1 MKTFLPILS
10 GFLLIALMVFDSC
23 SSGKKSFVRG
33 NYYNAVI
40 TSTNRLRRDQDH
52 KKSIETLREAY
63 PLAVT
68 YYDDQAKAALASN
81 AQFKWS
87 NVVNAYTTINVMY
100 DEIRRSPGALR
111 VIPNPISY
119 YDKLAEA
126 KQQAAAERYNAG
138 VMALAINNR
147 DKAKEAYRH
156 FQQAEVFVPGY
167 KDVQDMLK
175 ASLWAATVK
184 VLVEPIPVQARN
196 ISVSAEFF
204 NDKVSE
210 FLHSTP
216 INEFVK
222 FYTLKEAQTINLT
235 PDHVVKIA
243 FDDFAVGEVF
253 LYEKEYALV
262 RDSIVLATYVTQSPG
277 GAEKPVDGTDKPKD
291 AEKPVE
297 KPRDEKPKDPVDDK
311 KEDPKDQPKEDQ
323 PKDDK
328 KDDPKDDK
336 PKDPDPLPGDDD
348 FEEKTDEKDRV
359 TVCHI
364 PPGNPAA
371 KHTLTISKNAL
382 NAHLAHGDVLG
393 TCEDQKGKNPADKK
407 NDNKGK
413 GSGNGG
419 AKSVNAWHQE
429 KLFYALTDK
438 LNNSISISGDT
449 VKVYGSVKATYYYS
463 RKTTTSKGTVNFQ
476 ILELPGNRILSVE
489 KMPGEFVWV
498 SEWAT
503 FNGDERALTPRQ
515 LEISKQKEQ
524 LPPQPQE
531 LFIAF
536 TRPIYDQ
543 LITKLR
549 EFYKNY

>member
-23 SSGKKSFVRG
+23 SSGKKSFVRD
-33 NYYNAVI
+33 NYYDAVM
-40 TSTNRLRRDQDH
+40 TSVNRLRRDQDH

-63 PLAVT
+63 PLAVA

-156 FQQAEVFVPGY
+156 FQQVEVFVPGY

-175 ASLWAATVK
+175 ASLWVATVK

-196 ISVSAEFF
+196 ISVSAVFF

-297 KPRDEKPKDPVDDK
+297 KPTDEKPKDPVDDK

-328 KDDPKDDK
+328 PKDDK

-348 FEEKTDEKDRV
+348 FEEKIDEKDRV
-359 TVCHI
+359 TICHI

-429 KLFYALTDK
+429 KLFYALADK

-503 FNGDERALTPRQ
+503 FNGDERALTARQ

>member
-1 MKTFLPILS
+1 MKTILPILS
-10 GFLLIALMVFDSC
+10 GFLLIALLVFDSC

-33 NYYNAVI
+33 NYYDAVM
-40 TSTNRLRRDQDH
+40 TSVNRLRRDQNH

-63 PLAVT
+63 PLAVA

-119 YDKLAEA
+119 YDKLADA

-138 VMALAINNR
+138 VAALAVNNR

-156 FQQAEVFVPGY
+156 FQQVEVFVPGY

-277 GAEKPVDGTDKPKD
+277 GVEKPVDGTDKPKES
-291 AEKPVE
+291 EKPVE
-297 KPRDEKPKDPVDDK
+297 KPKDEKPKDPVDDK
-311 KEDPKDQPKEDQ
+311 KEEPKDQPKEDQ

-328 KDDPKDDK
+328 KEDPKDEK

-348 FEEKTDEKDRV
+348 FEEKIDEKDRV

-371 KHTLTISKNAL
+371 KHTLTISRNAL

-393 TCEDQKGKNPADKK
+393 TCEDQKGKGPDKK

-429 KLFYALTDK
+429 KLFYTLADK
-438 LNNSISISGDT
+438 LNRSISISGDT
-449 VKVYGSVKATYYYS
+449 VKIYGSVKATYYYS

-476 ILELPGNRILSVE
+476 ILELPGSRILSVE

-543 LITKLR
+543 LVTKLK